1 MPAGTRERALEA
13 AVELLGRRGVRAL
26 SHARVDER
34 AGLPRGS
41 TSNWFRTRRALLE
54 GVVDWIAERER
65 SDLGPAGM
73 PPITGVD
80 ALVDGLCAMI
90 ELQSGRFA
98 ARTRARYALFLE
110 LAADPELGEPL
121 RRQRHEFERWTE
133 DIVTDVGIEDPRPA
147 TRALMA
153 LADGLLLHRLTVDP
167 ALDVRP
173 AVTRAVRDLARTPD
187 PGAGPET
194 DPREDGT
201 SAPPGPTTVQTGT
214 GPGRVAHAPVP
225 PATGR

>member
-1 MPAGTRERALEA
+1 MSMPPPTKVRALDA
-13 AVELLGRRGVRAL
+13 AVELLGEKGVRAL
-26 SHARVDER
+26 THARVDER

-41 TSNWFRTRRALLE
+41 TSNWFRTRRALL
-54 GVVDWIAERER
+54 GGLVDWIAERGR
-65 SDLGPAGM
+65 ADLGPAGT

-98 ARTRARYALFLE
+98 ARARARYALFLE

-121 RRQRHEFERWTE
+121 RLQRHEFERWTE

-153 LADGLLLHRLTVDP
+153 LADGLLLHRLT
-167 ALDVRP
+167 
-173 AVTRAVRDLARTPD
+173 
-187 PGAGPET
+187 
-194 DPREDGT
+194 
-201 SAPPGPTTVQTGT
+201 
-214 GPGRVAHAPVP
+214 
-225 PATGR
+225 